1 MATDIDKYLSF
12 ALSLFLVFGLSFET
26 PVVQMVLVRMGIVSM
41 QKMIDFRPYFI
52 VISFVIAA
60 IVTPPD
66 VISQLMLA
74 IPLCL
79 LYQFGIFL
87 ARYVTP
93 QENQDEAAS

>member
-1 MATDIDKYLSF
+1 
-12 ALSLFLVFGLSFET
+12 
-26 PVVQMVLVRMGIVSM
+26 MGIVSM

-93 QENQDEAAS
+93 RENQDEAAS